1 MTATQTITSRVMSDG
16 LRDDDSWH
24 NHWCSTVLQVR
35 GASNTMAPAT
45 NQIEDLVTE
54 VGKL

>member
-1 MTATQTITSRVMSDG
+1 MTSRVMSDG

-35 GASNTMAPAT
+35 CASNTMAPAT
-45 NQIEDLVTE
+45 NQIEDLVAE
-54 VGKL
+54 VSKL